1 MILQKCTKNYD
12 HKIYGCGNMAWDGR
26 TEGRKARWKKMTCR
40 GECLNTAAIC
50 EKKVNLI
57 QRQAYLTIY
66 EKP

>member
-1 MILQKCTKNYD
+1 
-12 HKIYGCGNMAWDGR
+12 MAWDGR